1 MAKRPWREKT
11 TRYGLFFCE
20 KWVKS
25 LDIVFSRSL
34 YINYAE
40 HLCSQMSAKEAD
52 QRKRKMKTN
61 EKTRHL
67 NTAPRAFA
75 PGGAKMRVETRA
87 GRVIDARQRFAALR
101 RGLDSGALPPT
112 PGGRQRVCATFTK
125 PPKDLIARSKNTMRR
140 EIINQGLMYAIIS
153 LFVFAMIPLLRFLS

>member
-1 MAKRPWREKT
+1 
-11 TRYGLFFCE
+11 
-20 KWVKS
+20 
-25 LDIVFSRSL
+25 
-34 YINYAE
+34 
-40 HLCSQMSAKEAD
+40 
-52 QRKRKMKTN
+52 MKTN
-61 EKTRHL
+61 EKTRYL

-75 PGGAKMRVETRA
+75 HGGAKMRVETRA

-101 RGLDSGALPPT
+101 RGLDSGTLPPT

-125 PPKDLIARSKNTMRR
+125 PPKDLIARSNHTMRR

>member
-1 MAKRPWREKT
+1 
-11 TRYGLFFCE
+11 
-20 KWVKS
+20 
-25 LDIVFSRSL
+25 
-34 YINYAE
+34 
-40 HLCSQMSAKEAD
+40 
-52 QRKRKMKTN
+52 MKTN
-61 EKTRHL
+61 EKPRPL
-67 NTAPRAFA
+67 NTAPRAFVH
-75 PGGAKMRVETRA
+75 GGAKMRVGARA

-125 PPKDLIARSKNTMRR
+125 PPKDLIARSNNTMRR